1 MAKTRIILTTALL
14 LAIRTARGQELP
26 FAEGSTTLAVLPDTQ
41 YYAQKYPHHFEA
53 QTRWIAEQH
62 RERNIVYAL
71 HLGDIVQSDAPAEW
85 EVAKRCF
92 AMLDDKVPYLLTPGN
107 HDYSGGTRQSRL
119 TEFFPVETFRQW
131 PSFGGLCE
139 QDKLDNNVHLFRI
152 GEQDWV
158 ALGLEFGPRKK
169 VMDWANCVLA
179 EHRDRRA
186 IVVTHGYLFYNNER
200 YDHRKGKQRATPH
213 GYGGDGTDGEALW
226 NEVVRKHPNVM
237 IVLCGHV
244 RTGGLGYR
252 ASEGDYGNTVH
263 EMMANYQKM
272 KGGGMAFMRLLEFLP
287 DGKGVQVR
295 TFSPS
300 TRSVRTS
307 ELESFR
313 FELAG
318 PTRETP
324 RSVPAVAAV
333 ALRGEPVLRY
343 SFSGKQTGGTEVRDS
358 AGGRHG
364 ELKGN
369 AVLNGNGQV
378 TLTGNGRV
386 ALPPGV
392 ADALDDISLEVWVT
406 PRAETYNWNAP
417 FFLGSGGK
425 GDALYYTFRTRE
437 VHRAEII
444 RAGHN
449 ERIQQSVPVRTGQ
462 PLHILLT
469 VDHDGDDDK
478 ALLTYYRN
486 SERFG
491 TFATD
496 IVVKDLDLRQGRL
509 GPFDCDMDEFRIYA
523 YPLGAGEAAGNFLA
537 GPDTLN
543 TED

>member
-1 MAKTRIILTTALL
+1 MAKTRITLTAALL
-14 LAIRTARGQELP
+14 LGICAAQGRDLP
-26 FAEGSTTLAVLPDTQ
+26 FAEGSSTLAVLPDTQ
-41 YYAQKYPHHFEA
+41 YYAQKYPQHFEA

-62 RERNIVYAL
+62 RNRNIVYAL

-107 HDYSGGTRQSRL
+107 HDYSGGTRESRL

-131 PSFGGLCE
+131 PSFGGLFE
-139 QDKLDNNVHLFRI
+139 QDELDNNVHLFRI

-158 ALGLEFGPRKK
+158 ALGLEYGPRKK
-169 VMDWANCVLA
+169 VMEWANRVLT
-179 EHRDRRA
+179 EHRDRHA
-186 IVVTHGYLFYNNER
+186 IIVTHGYLFYNNER

-213 GYGGDGTDGEALW
+213 GYGGDGADGETLW

-237 IVLCGHV
+237 IVICGHV

-252 ASEGDYGNTVH
+252 TSEGDYGNRVH
-263 EMMANYQKM
+263 EMMANYQRL
-272 KGGGMAFMRLLEFLP
+272 KGGGMAYMRLLEFLP
-287 DGKGVQVR
+287 DGKTVQVR
-295 TFSPS
+295 TFSPLTGS
-300 TRSVRTS
+300 IRMS

-318 PTRETP
+318 RTRDTP
-324 RSVPAVAAV
+324 RPVPAVAAV
-333 ALRGEPVLRY
+333 ALRGKPVLRY
-343 SFSGKQTGGTEVRDS
+343 SFSGEGTSGTKVHDS

-369 AVLNGNGQV
+369 AVLNGTGQV
-378 TLTGNGRV
+378 TLTGDGHV
-386 ALPPGV
+386 ALPAGV
-392 ADALDDISLEVWVT
+392 ADALEDISLEVWVT
-406 PRAETYNWNAP
+406 PRAKTYNWNAP
-417 FFLGSGGK
+417 FYLGSGGK

-437 VHRAEII
+437 VHRAEVIL
-444 RAGHN
+444 AGHN
-449 ERIQQSVPVRTGQ
+449 ERIQRSAPARAGQ

-469 VDHDGDDDK
+469 VDHDGAGDK

-486 SERFG
+486 GESFG
-491 TFATD
+491 TLATD

-523 YPLGAGEAAGNFLA
+523 HSLDAGEAAGSFLA
-537 GPDTLN
+537 GPDRLN
-543 TED
+543 TGE